1 MISSAESIQSM
12 AVTFAIL
19 FGCVGLGFLSLRQ
32 RMKSEVGPGY
42 WAGGI
47 FSNALGFV
55 FWSGMVPLPLATY
68 FLVGEILHIV
78 GFFLL
83 VIGAYRFAGH
93 SFRAWNLVFLGAWT
107 VVWVVAI
114 GLFSSQNVLAMF
126 LLKALRAVLFVSSG
140 TLLLVAGRRQKTI
153 GVPVAGVGLLAWG
166 AVILFSAFVPTPPH
180 VHYGLLIGAQ
190 LVACLGMV
198 AMVLDKMR
206 IQAEHSEE
214 QIRTLEGMLPIC
226 SYCKK
231 IRDENDQWHR
241 LEAYIE
247 NRSAAEFTHGIC
259 PDCFAKHKAP

>member
-1 MISSAESIQSM
+1 MIPVSDGTQAMS
-12 AVTFAIL
+12 VTLAIL

-32 RMKSEVGPGY
+32 MMRSEVGPGY

-47 FSNALGFV
+47 FANALGFA
-55 FWSGMVPLPLATY
+55 FWSGMVPLSLATY

-83 VIGAYRFAGH
+83 VIGAYRFTGNP
-93 SFRAWNLVFLGAWT
+93 FRAWNLAFLGVWT
-107 VVWVVAI
+107 TVWLVAI
-114 GLFSSQNVLAMF
+114 ALFSSQNVLAML
-126 LLKALRAVLFVSSG
+126 LLKTLRAVLFAASG
-140 TLLLVAGRRQKTI
+140 TMLLVAGSRGKTL
-153 GVPVAGVGLLAWG
+153 GFFVAGVGLLAWG
-166 AVILFSAFVPTPPH
+166 VLILLSTVFVLNPY
-180 VHYGLLIGAQ
+180 VYYGLLVGLQ

-206 IQAEHSEE
+206 IQAEQSEE